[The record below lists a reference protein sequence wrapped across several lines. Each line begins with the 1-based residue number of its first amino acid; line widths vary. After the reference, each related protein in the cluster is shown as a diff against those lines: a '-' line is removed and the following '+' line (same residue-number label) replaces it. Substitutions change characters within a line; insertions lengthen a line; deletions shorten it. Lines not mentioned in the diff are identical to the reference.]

1 MKVGIIGAGAMGSLF
16 ASHLADGGADVWAF
30 DQWRE
35 HVAAIRERGLIVKHA
50 GSERTIR
57 INATADANA
66 AGPCDTVLVM
76 VKYHQTVSAVQAA
89 APMIGPQTTIITLQ
103 NGLGNV
109 EHIVA
114 ACPDNRVAFGLTTLT
129 CEMLGPGRIEASYS
143 NRGETYLWPADR
155 RPNDTLEPFCALL
168 NAGGIDAWAA
178 PDIELRIWKK
188 LIVNCCL
195 NTMTAITG
203 LSVGK
208 LIEQSDSWPLLD
220 GAADEISA
228 VAVAKGIPLDG
239 QTARAFLRQVAEE
252 ARAHYP
258 SMLIDVR
265 NRRQTE
271 IDCLNGAVLREA
283 GALGIPAPFNQALY
297 SIIRVI
303 ESTYAEH
310 ASELQHR
317 MSG

>member
-16 ASHLADGGADVWAF
+16 ASYLVDGGAEVWAF

-35 HVAAIRERGLIVKHA
+35 HIEAIEKYGLIVKST
-50 GSERTIR
+50 GSERAIR
-57 INATADANA
+57 MHATADASA
-66 AGPCDTVLVM
+66 AGPCDAVLVM
-76 VKYHQTVSAVQAA
+76 VKYHQTVAAMRAA
-89 APMIGPQTTIITLQ
+89 APMISPHTTIVTLQ

-109 EHIVA
+109 ENIA
-114 ACPDNRVAFGLTTLT
+114 STCPANRVVFGLTTLT

-143 NRGETYLWPADR
+143 NRGETYLWPSDR
-155 RPNDTLEPFCALL
+155 RPNEAIAAFCAHLD
-168 NAGGIDAWAA
+168 AGGINAAPA

-195 NTMTAITG
+195 NTTCAITG

-208 LIEQSDSWPLLD
+208 LIDQPSCWPLLD
-220 GAADEISA
+220 GISDEISV
-228 VAVAKGIPLDG
+228 VAIAKGIPLEH
-239 QTARAFLRQVAEE
+239 QVARAFLRQVAEE

-265 NRRQTE
+265 SRRQTE

-283 GALGIPAPFNQALY
+283 GELGIPAPYNQALY
-297 SIIRVI
+297 SAIRVI
-303 ESTYAEH
+303 EDTYAERS
-310 ASELQHR
+310 A
-317 MSG
+317 